1 MANIIT
7 MGQINDASHL
17 DVFAPT
23 TPGGLDLVRLEVYA
37 GQVSVGLK
45 GGDQVN
51 HQDFKMF
58 LPVRGRN
65 TIRLYE
71 TDIKERAVLVCPE
84 GFLIE
89 DTEGLVSVD
98 LAFVVMEQSPQ
109 SASLTTLVLHFSLG
123 VLRGEAIRVAYHVTV
138 TTQGDVP
145 FDTLELRD
153 DEGPDPGPGDDDQPG
168 GQGDHYS

>member
-1 MANIIT
+1 MANIIQ
-7 MGQINDASHL
+7 MGQINDSSHL
-17 DVFAPT
+17 EVLALERAATSP
-23 TPGGLDLVRLEVYA
+23 VRLEVYA

-45 GGDQVN
+45 GGEHVN

-71 TDIKERAVLVCPE
+71 GDIRERAVLVCPE

-98 LAFVVMEQSPQ
+98 LAFVVMEQSPP
-109 SASLTTLVLHFSLG
+109 SPFLRTLVLQFRLG
-123 VLRGEAIRVAYHVTV
+123 YSGAKLFEWH
-138 TTQGDVP
+138 TT
-145 FDTLELRD
+145 
-153 DEGPDPGPGDDDQPG
+153 
-168 GQGDHYS
+168 